1 MTVSDSA
8 ESTPQDPL
16 DELEDNSPPLSEQVK
31 PYQKY
36 GDDELAVAL
45 LMYQRQHSA
54 PGLNGHARFGSPADV
69 GANFECPNCEVNVR
83 SVMMPNGPP
92 TACPCCGEVPGM
104 LALGRGPQ

>member
-1 MTVSDSA
+1 MTG
-8 ESTPQDPL
+8 EDPL
-16 DELEDNSPPLSEQVK
+16 GDLELSGPTLAEQVA

-45 LMYQRQHSA
+45 LEFQRRHSA

-83 SVMMPNGPP
+83 SVSKPNGPF
-92 TACPCCGEVPGM
+92 TACPCCGENPGM

>member
-1 MTVSDSA
+1 MTSNEQSQRDYH
-8 ESTPQDPL
+8 DPL
-16 DELEDNSPPLSEQVK
+16 DDLEDDYPSLAEQVE

-54 PGLNGHARFGSPADV
+54 PGLNGHARFGSPAAA
-69 GANFECPNCEVNVR
+69 GATFECPNCEVNVR
-83 SVMMPNGPP
+83 SVSKPNGPF
-92 TACPCCGEVPGM
+92 TRCPCCGENPGM